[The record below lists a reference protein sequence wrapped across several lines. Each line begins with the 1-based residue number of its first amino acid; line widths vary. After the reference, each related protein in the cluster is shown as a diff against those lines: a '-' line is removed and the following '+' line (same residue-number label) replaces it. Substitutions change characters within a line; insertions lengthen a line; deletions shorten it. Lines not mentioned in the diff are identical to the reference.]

1 MKPPFL
7 ATLLFSFLSA
17 CGSEAQNTTPVDA
30 VIAGCIQSGQSHQVC
45 ACRAHN
51 LRSEI
56 GEKNY
61 TELLRV
67 TARVSEL
74 EAQGRDEI
82 VTAPNAGQSEY
93 QMLLGT
99 QGVLM
104 GMHSIPDLANRASDD
119 LCTAQI
125 SPIE

>member
-1 MKPPFL
+1 MRGL
-7 ATLLFSFLSA
+7 SLVALL
-17 CGSEAQNTTPVDA
+17 CGCLPASISEAQNTMPVDV

-93 QMLLGT
+93 QVLLGT
-99 QGVLM
+99 QSVMMAGR
-104 GMHSIPDLANRASDD
+104 SIPDLAIRTSDD
-119 LCTAQI
+119 LCNVQM
-125 SPIE
+125 SPLE

>member
-1 MKPPFL
+1 MK
-7 ATLLFSFLSA
+7 FSFMTALTIGVLSA
-17 CGSEAQNTTPVDA
+17 CGSEAQNTMPADA

-45 ACRAHN
+45 VCRAQN

-67 TARVSEL
+67 TARIAEL
-74 EAQGRDEI
+74 KAQGRDEI

-104 GMHSIPDLANRASDD
+104 GMHSIPDLANQASDD
-119 LCTAQI
+119 LCNAQI